1 MDEDENDYEILE
13 VRPTPAA
20 RMNYADWGIVAL
32 HSVNGVLEG
41 LSGSVQQLH
50 SFLMMHSRAIDES
63 KARRRFEKEVQE
75 DIERVTHG

>member
-20 RMNYADWGIVAL
+20 RMNYADFGIVGL
-32 HSVNGVLEG
+32 HIADGVLTG
-41 LSGSVQQLH
+41 LSGAVQQLH

-63 KARRRFEKEVQE
+63 KARKRFEREARE